1 MSKLFESVKV
11 GNLEL
16 KNHLVVC
23 PMGFVKDIDGGI
35 SERQRHYLVE
45 RAKGGFGLIYP
56 STHFISNRF
65 EPSQANTLEG
75 WGHGSRLALA
85 VEQVHQYGAKF
96 AVQLSL
102 GLGRVS
108 IVDPFTPP
116 KSASTC
122 TSFWFPDLTCDP
134 YTKEEIDWLVTRFGY
149 SASIAKN
156 AGADVVEIHAYGGY
170 LIDQFMSAIW
180 NHREDEYGGSLEN
193 RLRIVFELRQSVWD
207 QCGKDF
213 PVAIK
218 VTPDHAF
225 EGGRTLEEGIE
236 MVKLL
241 DDGGFT
247 YIHLD
252 KGAYECW
259 YNAVT
264 TAYQPEGSQLY
275 IAKAVKE
282 AGVKTPLMVQG
293 KLDDPRVAES
303 VLDDGLAELVGLG
316 HATLA
321 DPHWALKVK
330 QGNEDDIVPCIGCN
344 ECLYHELI
352 ASFSTCAVNPRTGAE
367 TDYPILQAL
376 EKLKILVIGGG
387 PGGMEAAITAAD
399 RGLEVELWEKESKLG
414 GNLLA
419 AGAPPFKFNTMRYL
433 EYLKTQIAKRDINI
447 KLGKEATLET
457 VKEYSPDAVILASG
471 AEPICPFVE
480 NIGCKTVIQAIDFLI
495 DKPEIGKDVAVIGAG
510 LVGCEVAIMLERE
523 GKNVTLIEMLD
534 EILMTAELAS
544 NNDAWLKDTIVASN
558 INVRTGA
565 KLTSVSDNSIFLE
578 HEGQEKEIACSNVIL
593 AVGFKSD
600 QSLLNALQED
610 NIKVFP
616 IGDQK
621 GSGKIIDAVHQG
633 FHTVRLLEDLI
644 NIY

>member
-1 MSKLFESVKV
+1 MSKLFEKVKV

-16 KNHLVVC
+16 KNHLVLC

-35 SERQRHYLVE
+35 SERQRNYLVE

-75 WGHGSRLALA
+75 WVHGSRLALA

-108 IVDPFTPP
+108 LVDPFTPP

-122 TSFWFPDLTCDP
+122 TSFWFPNLVCDP
-134 YTKEEIDWLVTRFGY
+134 YTKEEIAWLVERFGY

-170 LIDQFMSAIW
+170 LIDQFISSIW

-213 PVAIK
+213 PVAVK
-218 VTPDHAF
+218 VTPDHGF

-236 MVKLL
+236 MVKML

-259 YNAVT
+259 YNSVT

-275 IAKAVKE
+275 MAEAVKK

-293 KLDDPRVAES
+293 KLDDPKVAES
-303 VLDDGLAELVGLG
+303 VLDNGLAELVGLG

-321 DPHWALKVK
+321 DPYWALKVK
-330 QGNEDDIVPCIGCN
+330 TGREDDIIPCIGCN
-344 ECLYHELI
+344 ECLYHEI
-352 ASFSTCAVNPRTGAE
+352 ITSFSTCAVNPRTGAE
-367 TDYPILQAL
+367 IDYPLLPAT
-376 EKLKILVIGGG
+376 EDLKILVIGGG

-399 RGLEVELWEKESKLG
+399 RGFGVELWEKEAVLG

-433 EYLKTQIAKRDINI
+433 EYLRRQVAKRDIKVKLDTIATIENI
-447 KLGKEATLET
+447 KAEA
-457 VKEYSPDAVILASG
+457 PDVVILATG
-471 AEPICPFVE
+471 AEPICPMVD
-480 NIGCKTVIQAIDFLI
+480 NIGCDTVFQALDFLI
-495 DKPEIGKDVAVIGAG
+495 RKPEIGSDVAVIGAG

-534 EILMTAELAS
+534 DILVTAQHAA
-544 NNDAWLKDTIVASN
+544 NNDAWLRHTIADSS
-558 INVRTGA
+558 INVMTGT
-565 KLTSVSDNSIFLE
+565 KLISVSDNAITLE
-578 HEGQEKEIACSNVIL
+578 CNEEQQEVACNNVIL
-593 AVGFKSD
+593 AVGFKPD
-600 QSLLNALQED
+600 NSLLTALQAE

-621 GSGKIIDAVHQG
+621 GGGKIIDAVHQG

-644 NIY
+644 KIY